1 MLLGAPSPAPVL
13 VAPTFHLA
21 MAPFASTLDA
31 TADHH
36 PSGALMTG
44 IIVYAITMGL
54 LTSWERHVL
63 PKYMSPDHYKKMT
76 GWTHPDLKLAP
87 QPVSMLTADLPLGL
101 PTLEEIQSACVRI
114 GATDKTWDQYLCPTA
129 SYDSYDACEVSRE
142 FSDHYGVEIA
152 LCRRQRR

>member
-1 MLLGAPSPAPVL
+1 MDGTLSCAVDVDRIFGFAHIVLGR
-13 VAPTFHLA
+13 
-21 MAPFASTLDA
+21 
-31 TADHH
+31 
-36 PSGALMTG
+36 
-44 IIVYAITMGL
+44 VYA
-54 LTSWERHVL
+54 V
-63 PKYMSPDHYKKMT
+63 
-76 GWTHPDLKLAP
+76 AP